1 MSCGPGNGK
10 RGKSTARHSVQL
22 SALATTLLG
31 LAGCDYDV
39 AIYSIYVPPWLMCSV
54 VGSSCA
60 AGLLYVAG
68 RTRAATYLGNRSVLF
83 LGLTVIFAVLLWAIL
98 FKG

>member
-1 MSCGPGNGK
+1 M
-10 RGKSTARHSVQL
+10 L
-22 SALATTLLG
+22 LA
-31 LAGCDYDV
+31 LAGCDYAV

-54 VGSSCA
+54 VGSAGA

-83 LGLTVIFAVLLWAIL
+83 LGLTVTFAVLLWAIL